1 MEIDEHDTP
10 GLFFSREL
18 IGKHLPVRHWWM
30 VFKATGQG
38 DLTWGTCLDV
48 HEGRS
53 EKEGSRR
60 GGKRIEAAQM
70 PEPPDSGLGDSRIS
84 NTKNT
89 A

>member
-53 EKEGSRR
+53 GKEGSRR
-60 GGKRIEAAQM
+60 GGKKIEKFSEGKAELPRAAGSQ
-70 PEPPDSGLGDSRIS
+70 GR
-84 NTKNT
+84 
-89 A
+89 